1 MMTEEQNQ
9 PDDDQ
14 DQPAPGESM
23 VVPARDE
30 AMAEEEGAPSGR
42 PAFITE
48 LKSIEVQ
55 VGENVVQAL
64 RHQTA
69 AAVLTF
75 VQPSPEGGQR
85 MVTIPVDLETLAQIQ
100 ELLQEPPARQEVPC
114 IGFHCVLNDEKH
126 HPFLPDDAHDGS
138 KGDGAKDE
146 DNGHEKK
153 DESS

>member
-1 MMTEEQNQ
+1 MTTEEQNQ

-14 DQPAPGESM
+14 DQPTPGASM
-23 VVPARDE
+23 VVPARDD
-30 AMAEEEGAPSGR
+30 AMAEEAGAPSGR

-85 MVTIPVDLETLAQIQ
+85 MVTIPVDLETLAQVQ
-100 ELLQEPPARQEVPC
+100 ELLQAPPARQEVPC
-114 IGFHCVLNDEKH
+114 IGFHCVLNDEKL
-126 HPFLPDDAHDGS
+126 HPFLPDDAGS
-138 KGDGAKDE
+138 KGDDH
-146 DNGHEKK
+146 NTKK